1 MQNSAE
7 SQFFKELIEKYLP
20 PAPAKPD
27 PDKVKTFIILSKLRS
42 NIPPPRMFNVNF
54 CTQSSCDFTQ
64 SNRLFFLICR
74 KNKSRKI

>member
-42 NIPPPRMFNVNF
+42 NIPPPDV
-54 CTQSSCDFTQ
+54 QHK
-64 SNRLFFLICR
+64 FLHTIIVR
-74 KNKSRKI
+74 FYTIK